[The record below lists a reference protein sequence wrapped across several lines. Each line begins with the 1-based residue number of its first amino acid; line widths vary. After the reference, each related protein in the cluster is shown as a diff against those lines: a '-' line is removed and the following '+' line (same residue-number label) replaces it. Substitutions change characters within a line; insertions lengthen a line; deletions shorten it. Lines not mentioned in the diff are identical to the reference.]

1 MSDVAGGEN
10 FYDKVAAK
18 FGEYSTGAHWMTEYR
33 NGAPE
38 AVFLEKLSGV
48 GGADQYALD
57 AGSGDGSFTL
67 RIAPYF
73 GQVVGIELSRG
84 MLEVAQRRQVERGI
98 ENVHFELRD
107 ASNTGFPA
115 ASFDVVY
122 SRRGP
127 TGYGE
132 FARLLTRGGSVLHVG
147 IGEQDAG
154 ELVRV
159 FGRGQGFD
167 YRSNSWLGRSR
178 DRQEAAGLS
187 IVYAEEFVYDEYY
200 PTYADLD
207 LFLQGVPIFEDFDP
221 VADRE
226 LLSDILAVGARASGA
241 PRRPEIWGRTA
252 R

>member
-1 MSDVAGGEN
+1 MADAEN

-18 FGEYSTGAHWMTEYR
+18 FGQYSTGARWTTEYR
-33 NGAPE
+33 TGAPE
-38 AVFLEKLSGV
+38 TVFLEKLMGVSG
-48 GGADQYALD
+48 ANQCALD
-57 AGSGDGSFTL
+57 AGSGDGRFTL
-67 RIAPYF
+67 RIAPHF
-73 GQVVGIELSRG
+73 GQVVGIELSLG
-84 MLEVAQRRQVERGI
+84 MLEIAQRRLAEQGI
-98 ENVHFELRD
+98 ENVRFEAQD
-107 ASNTGFPA
+107 ASNTGYPA

-127 TGYGE
+127 TGYEE

-154 ELVRV
+154 NLVRV

-167 YRSNSWLGRSR
+167 YRSNSWLSRSR
-178 DRQEAAGLS
+178 DRQEAAGLT

-221 VADRE
+221 AADRE
-226 LLSDILAVGARASGA
+226 LLQQYVRQAQTSKGIHLVRHRYVTVATRS
-241 PRRPEIWGRTA
+241 
-252 R
+252 